1 MPAQPESPP
10 AESLAGHFGVR
21 ELRLPAKASELGR
34 AREYANQAAATFGFG
49 AEDRFEF
56 VFAVNEAVTNAIM
69 HGAADEAGTIGLR
82 IVADDQRL
90 LLDVCDRGHFLA
102 RPPVEEPLA
111 EHGRGFPLMAK
122 FVDDLEVRSGPEGT
136 TVRLGKRRRA
146 DG

>member
-1 MPAQPESPP
+1 LPAQPESPP

-69 HGAADEAGTIGLR
+69 HGAADE
-82 IVADDQRL
+82 VADAQFHSERL
-90 LLDVCDRGHFLA
+90 HRDVPRATFELVPETGHMIHHI
-102 RPPVEEPLA
+102 RP
-111 EHGRGFPLMAK
+111 
-122 FVDDLEVRSGPEGT
+122 LEVME
-136 TVRLGKRRRA
+136 TVRKVIARSVLRSA
-146 DG
+146 